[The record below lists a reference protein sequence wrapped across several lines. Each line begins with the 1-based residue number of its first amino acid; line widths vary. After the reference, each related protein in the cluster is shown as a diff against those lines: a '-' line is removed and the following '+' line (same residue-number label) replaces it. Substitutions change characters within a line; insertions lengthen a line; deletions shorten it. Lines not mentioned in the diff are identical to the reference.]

1 MAEQLL
7 TKLICKIFDVSN
19 DTKIYESDVTKEING
34 IILPKGVLVPN
45 KEYRL
50 EIYKNTTTDSS
61 DFHMLL
67 SGTFLTSAWKVETPV
82 SLGWDAISNKPSFDT
97 LYIKQGEL
105 ITYAK
110 KEDLKAKA
118 DANAITALTTKV
130 DDFVSKVSTLPE
142 NLFNTG
148 PVIKET
154 EVNQFIVDRTYTKAI
169 IDSKFANLNLPGGI
183 DKFITRAMMRDEL
196 RKLGID
202 MPYSAEELSTMGFR
216 GHNKINI
223 LISLADAVSYMG
235 ARDLGIYTTKYGR
248 LFVKYAETVNKPG
261 TNIGL
266 AASDKANWNMILAS
280 EDSCPDNSYNTLTPI
295 PAGYQPKAGE
305 FRAKFV
311 NCTTYDN
318 GALYWPP
325 YLLSKIAKNAPRAD
339 YTYYLDANT
348 YTNDYLNL
356 IIECPDR
363 LDKITLRGQ
372 AGRFAKSMGVSV
384 GYDEETILPMTVQN
398 RGTDYD
404 KELKWIV
411 PFAPDKQQ

>member
-19 DTKIYESDVTKEING
+19 ETKIYESDVTKEING

-105 ITYAK
+105 VTYAK

-118 DANAITALTTKV
+118 DASVITALTTKV

-154 EVNQFIVDRTYTKAI
+154 EVNQFIVDRTYTKTI

-325 YLLSKIAKNAPRAD
+325 YLLSKIAKNGNRDD

-348 YTNDYLNL
+348 YATDYLNL
-356 IIECPDR
+356 VIECPDR
-363 LDKITLRGQ
+363 LDKITLRGH
-372 AGRFAKSMGVSV
+372 AGRYAKSMGVSV

-404 KELKWIV
+404 KELKWVV
-411 PFAPDKQQ
+411 PFAPDKI

>member
-19 DTKIYESDVTKEING
+19 STLIYESDVTKEING

-118 DANAITALTTKV
+118 DASVITALTTKV

-148 PVIKET
+148 PIVKET
-154 EVNQFIVDRTYTKAI
+154 ELNQFIVDRTYTKTI

-248 LFVKYAETVNKPG
+248 LYVKYAETVTKPG

-266 AASDKANWNMILAS
+266 SASDKANWNMILAS
-280 EDSCPDNSYNTLTPI
+280 EDSCPDNGYNTLTPI

-318 GALYWPP
+318 GTLYWPP
-325 YLLSKIAKNAPRAD
+325 YLLSKTAKNAPRAD

-372 AGRFAKSMGVSV
+372 AGRYAKSMGVSV
-384 GYDEETILPMTVQN
+384 GYDEETILPMTVQY

-404 KELKWIV
+404 KELKWVV
-411 PFAPDKQQ
+411 PFAPDKI

>member
-7 TKLICKIFDVSN
+7 TKLVCKIFDVSN
-19 DTKIYESDVTKEING
+19 STLIYESDVTKEING

-82 SLGWDAISNKPSFDT
+82 SLGWEAVTNKPSFDT

-110 KEDLKAKA
+110 KDDLKAKA
-118 DANAITALTTKV
+118 DASVITALTTKV
-130 DDFVSKVSTLPE
+130 DDFVSKVNTLPE
-142 NLFNTG
+142 NMFNTG

-183 DKFITRAMMRDEL
+183 DKFFTRAMLRDEL
-196 RKLGID
+196 RKLGLD
-202 MPYSAEELSTMGFR
+202 MGYSAEELATMGFR

-223 LISLADAVSYMG
+223 LISLADLVGYMG

-266 AASDKANWNMILAS
+266 GASDKANWNMILAP

-325 YLLSKIAKNAPRAD
+325 YLLSKIAKNPPRSD
-339 YTYYLDANT
+339 YTYYLDSLSAGT
-348 YTNDYLNL
+348 AYLNL
-356 IIECPDR
+356 VIECPDR
-363 LDKITLRGQ
+363 IDKITLRGQ
-372 AGRFAKSMGVSV
+372 YGRYAKSMGVSV

-398 RGTDYD
+398 RDNDYD

-411 PFAPDKQQ
+411 PFAPDKQ

>member
-7 TKLICKIFDVSN
+7 TKLVCKIFDVSN
-19 DTKIYESDVTKEING
+19 STLIYESDVTKEING

-118 DANAITALTTKV
+118 DASVITALTTKV

-356 IIECPDR
+356 VIECPDR

-372 AGRFAKSMGVSV
+372 AGRYAKSMGVSV

-404 KELKWIV
+404 KELKWVV
-411 PFAPDKQQ
+411 PFAPDKQ

>member
-7 TKLICKIFDVSN
+7 TKLVCKIFDVSN
-19 DTKIYESDVTKEING
+19 STLIYESDVTKEING

-82 SLGWDAISNKPSFDT
+82 SLGWEAVTNKPSFDT

-118 DANAITALTTKV
+118 DASAITALTTKV

-196 RKLGID
+196 RKLGLD

-223 LISLADAVSYMG
+223 LISLADLVSYMG
-235 ARDLGIYTTKYGR
+235 ARDLGVYTTKYGR
-248 LFVKYAETVNKPG
+248 LFVKYAETANKPG

-266 AASDKANWNMILAS
+266 GASDKANWNMILAP

-318 GALYWPP
+318 GIYYWPP
-325 YLLSKIAKNAPRAD
+325 YLLSKVAKNPPRSD
-339 YTYYLDANT
+339 YTYYLDSLSAGT
-348 YTNDYLNL
+348 AYLNL
-356 IIECPDR
+356 VIECPDR
-363 LDKITLRGQ
+363 IDKITLRGQ
-372 AGRFAKSMGVSV
+372 YGRYAKSMGVSV

-411 PFAPDKQQ
+411 PFAPDKQ

>member
-7 TKLICKIFDVSN
+7 TKLVCKIFDVSN
-19 DTKIYESDVTKEING
+19 STLIYESDVTKEING

-82 SLGWDAISNKPSFDT
+82 SLGWEAVTNKPSFDT

-105 ITYAK
+105 VTYAK

-118 DANAITALTTKV
+118 DASVITALTTKV

-148 PVIKET
+148 PIVKET
-154 EVNQFIVDRTYTKAI
+154 ELNQFIVDRTYTKAI

-183 DKFITRAMMRDEL
+183 DKFFTKAMLRDEL
-196 RKLGID
+196 RKLGLD
-202 MPYSAEELSTMGFR
+202 MGYSAEELSTMGFR

-223 LISLADAVSYMG
+223 LISLADLVGYMG

-266 AASDKANWNMILAS
+266 EASDKANWNMILAP

-311 NCTTYDN
+311 NCTPYNN
-318 GALYWPP
+318 GIYYWPP
-325 YLLSKIAKNAPRAD
+325 YLLSKIAKNPPRSD
-339 YTYYLDANT
+339 YTYYLDSLSAGT
-348 YTNDYLNL
+348 VYLNL
-356 IIECPDR
+356 VIECPDR
-363 LDKITLRGQ
+363 IDKITLRGQ
-372 AGRFAKSMGVSV
+372 YGRYANSMGVSV

-398 RGTDYD
+398 RANDYD

-411 PFAPDKQQ
+411 PFAPDKQ

>member
-118 DANAITALTTKV
+118 DASAITALTTKV

-235 ARDLGIYTTKYGR
+235 ARDLGIYTTKFGR
-248 LFVKYAETVNKPG
+248 LYVKYAETVNKPG

-280 EDSCPDNSYNTLTPI
+280 EDSCPDNGYNTLTPI

-318 GALYWPP
+318 GTLYWPP

-372 AGRFAKSMGVSV
+372 AGRYAKSMGVSV

-398 RGTDYD
+398 RGLDYD
-404 KELKWIV
+404 KELKWVV
-411 PFAPDKQQ
+411 PFAPDKI

>member
-19 DTKIYESDVTKEING
+19 ETKIYESDVTKEING

-82 SLGWDAISNKPSFDT
+82 SLGWEAVTNKPSFDT

-118 DANAITALTTKV
+118 DANVITALTTKV

-183 DKFITRAMMRDEL
+183 DKFFTRAMLRDEL
-196 RKLGID
+196 RKLGLD

-223 LISLADAVSYMG
+223 LISLADLVGYMG

-261 TNIGL
+261 TNIRLG
-266 AASDKANWNMILAS
+266 ASDKANWNMILAP

-318 GALYWPP
+318 GIYYWPP
-325 YLLSKIAKNAPRAD
+325 YLLSKVAKNPPRSD
-339 YTYYLDANT
+339 YTYYLDSLSAGT
-348 YTNDYLNL
+348 AYLNL
-356 IIECPDR
+356 VIECPDR
-363 LDKITLRGQ
+363 IDKITLRGQ
-372 AGRFAKSMGVSV
+372 YGRYAKSMGVSV

-411 PFAPDKQQ
+411 PFAPDKQ

>member
-118 DANAITALTTKV
+118 DASVITALTTKV

-148 PVIKET
+148 PIVKET
-154 EVNQFIVDRTYTKAI
+154 ELNQFIVDRTYTKAI

-235 ARDLGIYTTKYGR
+235 ARDLGVYTTKYGR

-325 YLLSKIAKNAPRAD
+325 YLLSKIAKNAPRSD
-339 YTYYLDANT
+339 YTYYLDANSYGT
-348 YTNDYLNL
+348 KYLNL
-356 IIECPDR
+356 VIECPDR

-372 AGRFAKSMGVSV
+372 AGRYAKTMGVSV

-404 KELKWIV
+404 KELKWVV
-411 PFAPDKQQ
+411 PFAPDKI

>member
-19 DTKIYESDVTKEING
+19 ETKIYESDVTKEING

-82 SLGWDAISNKPSFDT
+82 SLGWEAVTNKPSFDT

-118 DANAITALTTKV
+118 DASVITALTTKV

-148 PVIKET
+148 PIVKET
-154 EVNQFIVDRTYTKAI
+154 ELNQFIVDRTYTKAI

-248 LFVKYAETVNKPG
+248 LYVKYAETVNKPG
-261 TNIGL
+261 TNVGL
-266 AASDKANWNMILAS
+266 NGTDKANWNMILAS

-325 YLLSKIAKNAPRAD
+325 YLLSKAAKNAPRAD

-356 IIECPDR
+356 VIECPDR

-372 AGRFAKSMGVSV
+372 AGRYAKSMGVSV

-411 PFAPDKQQ
+411 PFAPDKQ

>member
-7 TKLICKIFDVSN
+7 TKLVCKIFDVSN
-19 DTKIYESDVTKEING
+19 STLIYESDVTKEING

-118 DANAITALTTKV
+118 DASVITALTTKV

-183 DKFITRAMMRDEL
+183 DKFFTRSMLRDEL
-196 RKLGID
+196 RKLGLD
-202 MPYSAEELSTMGFR
+202 MPYSTEELSTMGFR

-223 LISLADAVSYMG
+223 LISLADLVGYMG

-261 TNIGL
+261 SNIRLG
-266 AASDKANWNMILAS
+266 ASDKANWNMILAP

-318 GALYWPP
+318 GIYYWPP
-325 YLLSKIAKNAPRAD
+325 YLLSKVAKNPPRSD
-339 YTYYLDANT
+339 YTYYLDSLSAGT
-348 YTNDYLNL
+348 AYLNL
-356 IIECPDR
+356 VIECPDR
-363 LDKITLRGQ
+363 IDKITLRGQ
-372 AGRFAKSMGVSV
+372 SGRYAKSMGVSV
-384 GYDEETILPMTVQN
+384 GYDEEIILPMTVQN

-411 PFAPDKQQ
+411 PFAPDKI

>member
-7 TKLICKIFDVSN
+7 TKLVCKIFDVSN
-19 DTKIYESDVTKEING
+19 STLIYESDVTKEING

-118 DANAITALTTKV
+118 DASVITALTTKV

-154 EVNQFIVDRTYTKAI
+154 EVNQFIVDRTYTKTI

-183 DKFITRAMMRDEL
+183 DKFFTRAMLSDEL
-196 RKLGID
+196 RKLGLD
-202 MPYSAEELSTMGFR
+202 MGYSAEELATMGFR

-223 LISLADAVSYMG
+223 LISLADLVGYMG

-248 LFVKYAETVNKPG
+248 LFVEYAETVNKPG
-261 TNIGL
+261 SNIGL
-266 AASDKANWNMILAS
+266 GASDKANWNMILAP

-318 GALYWPP
+318 GIYYWPP
-325 YLLSKIAKNAPRAD
+325 YLLSKVAKNPPRSD
-339 YTYYLDANT
+339 YTYYLDSLSAGT
-348 YTNDYLNL
+348 AYLNL
-356 IIECPDR
+356 VIECPDR

-372 AGRFAKSMGVSV
+372 AGRYAKSMGVSV

-404 KELKWIV
+404 KELKWVV
-411 PFAPDKQQ
+411 PFAPDKQ

>member
-7 TKLICKIFDVSN
+7 TKLVCKIFDVSN
-19 DTKIYESDVTKEING
+19 STLIYESDVTKEING

-82 SLGWDAISNKPSFDT
+82 SLGWEAVTNKPSFDT

-110 KEDLKAKA
+110 KDDLKTKA
-118 DANAITALTTKV
+118 DASDVLALNNVVNT
-130 DDFVSKVSTLPE
+130 FVSKVNTLPE
-142 NLFNTG
+142 NMFNTG

-183 DKFITRAMMRDEL
+183 DKFFTRAMLRDEL
-196 RKLGID
+196 RKLGLD

-223 LISLADAVSYMG
+223 LISLADLVGYMG

-311 NCTTYDN
+311 NCTTYVN

-325 YLLSKIAKNAPRAD
+325 YLLSKVAKNPPRSD
-339 YTYYLDANT
+339 YTYYLDSLSAGT
-348 YTNDYLNL
+348 AYLNL
-356 IIECPDR
+356 VIECPDR
-363 LDKITLRGQ
+363 IDKITLRGQ
-372 AGRFAKSMGVSV
+372 YDRYAKSMGVSV

-411 PFAPDKQQ
+411 PFAPDKQ

>member
-118 DANAITALTTKV
+118 DASAITALTTKV

-223 LISLADAVSYMG
+223 LITLADLVGYMG

-248 LFVKYAETVNKPG
+248 LFVKYAESATKPG

-266 AASDKANWNMILAS
+266 GATDKSNWNMILAS
-280 EDSCPDNSYNTLTPI
+280 EDSCPDNGYNTLTPI
-295 PAGYQPKAGE
+295 PTGYQPKAGE

-325 YLLSKIAKNAPRAD
+325 YLLSKIAKKPPRSD
-339 YTYYLDANT
+339 YTYYLDSKSSGTA
-348 YTNDYLNL
+348 YLNL
-356 IIECPDR
+356 VIECPDR

-372 AGRFAKSMGVSV
+372 AGRYAKSMGISV

-398 RGTDYD
+398 RGNDYD
-404 KELKWIV
+404 KELKWVV
-411 PFAPDKQQ
+411 PFAPDKI

>member
-7 TKLICKIFDVSN
+7 TKLVCKIFDVSN
-19 DTKIYESDVTKEING
+19 NTLIYESDVTKEING

-82 SLGWDAISNKPSFDT
+82 SLGWEAVTNKPSFDT
-97 LYIKQGEL
+97 LYVKQSEL
-105 ITYAK
+105 KTYATQI
-110 KEDLKAKA
+110 DLKTKA
-118 DANAITALTTKV
+118 DANDVVALNNKV
-130 DDFVSKVSTLPE
+130 DTFVNKVNTLPE
-142 NLFNTG
+142 NMFNTG

-154 EVNQFIVDRTYTKAI
+154 EVNQFIVDRTYTKTI

-183 DKFITRAMMRDEL
+183 DKFFTRAMLRDEL
-196 RKLGID
+196 RKLGLD

-223 LISLADAVSYMG
+223 LISLADLVDYMG

-261 TNIGL
+261 TNTGL
-266 AASDKANWNMILAS
+266 VASDKANWNMILAP

-318 GALYWPP
+318 GIYYWPP
-325 YLLSKIAKNAPRAD
+325 YLLSKVAKNPPRSD
-339 YTYYLDANT
+339 YTYYLDSLSAGT
-348 YTNDYLNL
+348 AYLNL
-356 IIECPDR
+356 VIECPDR
-363 LDKITLRGQ
+363 IDKITLRGQ
-372 AGRFAKSMGVSV
+372 YGRYAKSMGVSV

-398 RGTDYD
+398 RNNDYD

-411 PFAPDKQQ
+411 PFAPDKQ

>member
-7 TKLICKIFDVSN
+7 TKLVCKIFDVSN
-19 DTKIYESDVTKEING
+19 STLIYESDVTKEING

-105 ITYAK
+105 VTYAK

-223 LISLADAVSYMG
+223 LISLSDAVSYMG
-235 ARDLGIYTTKYGR
+235 ARDLGIYTTKFGR
-248 LFVKYAETVNKPG
+248 LYVKYAETVNKPG

-348 YTNDYLNL
+348 HTNDYLNL
-356 IIECPDR
+356 VIECPDR
-363 LDKITLRGQ
+363 IDKITLRGQ
-372 AGRFAKSMGVSV
+372 AGRYAKSMGVSV

-404 KELKWIV
+404 KELKWVV
-411 PFAPDKQQ
+411 PFAPDKI

>member
-110 KEDLKAKA
+110 KDDLKTKA
-118 DANAITALTTKV
+118 DANDVVALNNKV
-130 DDFVSKVSTLPE
+130 DTFVSKVNTLPE
-142 NLFNTG
+142 NMFNNG

-183 DKFITRAMMRDEL
+183 DKFFTRAMLRDEL
-196 RKLGID
+196 RKLGLD

-223 LISLADAVSYMG
+223 LISLADLVGYMG

-261 TNIGL
+261 SNIRLG
-266 AASDKANWNMILAS
+266 ASDKANWNMILAP
-280 EDSCPDNSYNTLTPI
+280 EDRCPDNSYNTLTPI

-318 GALYWPP
+318 GIYYWPP
-325 YLLSKIAKNAPRAD
+325 YLLSKVAKNPPRSD
-339 YTYYLDANT
+339 YTYYLDSLSAGT
-348 YTNDYLNL
+348 AYLNL
-356 IIECPDR
+356 VIECPDR
-363 LDKITLRGQ
+363 IDKITLRGQ
-372 AGRFAKSMGVSV
+372 YGRYAKSMGVSV

-411 PFAPDKQQ
+411 PFAPDKQ

>member
-19 DTKIYESDVTKEING
+19 STLIYESDVTKEING

-82 SLGWDAISNKPSFDT
+82 SLGWEAVTNKPSFDT

-118 DANAITALTTKV
+118 DASVITALTTKV

-183 DKFITRAMMRDEL
+183 DKFFTRSMLRDEL
-196 RKLGID
+196 RKLGLD

-223 LISLADAVSYMG
+223 LISLSTVVEYLT
-235 ARDLGIYTTKYGR
+235 ARDLGIYTAKYGR

-261 TNIGL
+261 TNVGL
-266 AASDKANWNMILAS
+266 NGNDKKNWNMILAP

-318 GALYWPP
+318 GTLYWPP
-325 YLLSKIAKNAPRAD
+325 YLLSKVAKNPPRSD
-339 YTYYLDANT
+339 YTYYLDALSAGT
-348 YTNDYLNL
+348 AYLNL
-356 IIECPDR
+356 VIECPDR
-363 LDKITLRGQ
+363 IDKITLRGQ
-372 AGRFAKSMGVSV
+372 YGRYAKSMGVSV

-398 RGTDYD
+398 RGNDYD

-411 PFAPDKQQ
+411 PFAPDKQ

>member
-7 TKLICKIFDVSN
+7 TKLVCKIFDVSN
-19 DTKIYESDVTKEING
+19 STLIYESDVTKEING

-118 DANAITALTTKV
+118 DASVITALTTKV

-183 DKFITRAMMRDEL
+183 DKFFTRSMLRDEL

-202 MPYSAEELSTMGFR
+202 MPYSAEELATMGFR

-223 LISLADAVSYMG
+223 LISLADLVGYMG

-261 TNIGL
+261 TNIRLG
-266 AASDKANWNMILAS
+266 ASDKANWNMILAP

-325 YLLSKIAKNAPRAD
+325 YLLSKVAKNPPRSD
-339 YTYYLDANT
+339 YTYYLDSLSAGT
-348 YTNDYLNL
+348 AYLNL
-356 IIECPDR
+356 VIECPDR
-363 LDKITLRGQ
+363 IDKITLRGQ
-372 AGRFAKSMGVSV
+372 YGRYAKSMGVSV

-411 PFAPDKQQ
+411 PFAPDKQ

>member
-7 TKLICKIFDVSN
+7 TKLVCKIFDVSN
-19 DTKIYESDVTKEING
+19 STLIYESDVTKEING

-82 SLGWDAISNKPSFDT
+82 SLGWEAVTNKPSFDT

-118 DANAITALTTKV
+118 DASVITALATKV

-183 DKFITRAMMRDEL
+183 DKFFTRSMLRDEL
-196 RKLGID
+196 RKLGLD

-223 LISLADAVSYMG
+223 LISLSTVVEYLT

-266 AASDKANWNMILAS
+266 RASDKANWNMILAP

-318 GALYWPP
+318 GVYYWPP
-325 YLLSKIAKNAPRAD
+325 YLLSKVAKNPPRND
-339 YTYYLDANT
+339 YTYYLDSLSVGTA
-348 YTNDYLNL
+348 YLNL
-356 IIECPDR
+356 VIECPDR
-363 LDKITLRGQ
+363 IDKITLRGQ
-372 AGRFAKSMGVSV
+372 YGRYAKSMGVSV

-398 RGTDYD
+398 RGIDYD

-411 PFAPDKQQ
+411 PFAPDKQ

>member
-7 TKLICKIFDVSN
+7 TKLVCKIFDVSN
-19 DTKIYESDVTKEING
+19 STLIYESDVTKEING

-118 DANAITALTTKV
+118 DASVITALTTKV

-196 RKLGID
+196 RKLGLD

-325 YLLSKIAKNAPRAD
+325 YLLSKVAKNPPRAD

-356 IIECPDR
+356 VIECPDR

>member
-7 TKLICKIFDVSN
+7 TKLVCKIFDVSN
-19 DTKIYESDVTKEING
+19 STLIYESDVTKEING

-82 SLGWDAISNKPSFDT
+82 SLGWEAVTNKPSFDT

-118 DANAITALTTKV
+118 DASVITALTTKV

-196 RKLGID
+196 RKLGLD

-223 LISLADAVSYMG
+223 LISLADLVGYMG

-261 TNIGL
+261 SNIGL
-266 AASDKANWNMILAS
+266 RASDKANWNMILAP

-318 GALYWPP
+318 GIYYWPP
-325 YLLSKIAKNAPRAD
+325 YLLSKIAKNPPRND
-339 YTYYLDANT
+339 YTYYLDSLSAGT
-348 YTNDYLNL
+348 AYLNL
-356 IIECPDR
+356 VIECPDR
-363 LDKITLRGQ
+363 IDKITLRGQ
-372 AGRFAKSMGVSV
+372 YDRYAKSMGVSV
-384 GYDEETILPMTVQN
+384 GYDEEIILPMTVQN

-411 PFAPDKQQ
+411 PFAPDKQ

>member
-118 DANAITALTTKV
+118 DASVITALTTKV

-223 LISLADAVSYMG
+223 LITLADLVGYMG
-235 ARDLGIYTTKYGR
+235 ARDLGVYTTKYGR

-266 AASDKANWNMILAS
+266 GAADKSNWNMILAS

-339 YTYYLDANT
+339 YTYYLDANSYGT
-348 YTNDYLNL
+348 AYLNL
-356 IIECPDR
+356 VIECPDR
-363 LDKITLRGQ
+363 LYKITLRGQ
-372 AGRFAKSMGVSV
+372 AGRYAKSMGVSV
-384 GYDEETILPMTVQN
+384 GYDEETILPMAVQN

-404 KELKWIV
+404 KELKWVV
-411 PFAPDKQQ
+411 PFAPDKI

>member
-19 DTKIYESDVTKEING
+19 STLIYESDVTKEING

-82 SLGWDAISNKPSFDT
+82 SLGWEAVTNKPSFDT

-118 DANAITALTTKV
+118 DASVITALTTKV

-154 EVNQFIVDRTYTKAI
+154 EVNQFIVDRTYTKTI

-235 ARDLGIYTTKYGR
+235 ARDLGIYTTKFGR

-266 AASDKANWNMILAS
+266 AASDKANWNMILAP

-325 YLLSKIAKNAPRAD
+325 YLLSKVAKNAPRAD

-372 AGRFAKSMGVSV
+372 AGRYAKSMGVSV

-404 KELKWIV
+404 KELKWVV
-411 PFAPDKQQ
+411 PFAPDKQ

>member
-7 TKLICKIFDVSN
+7 TKLVCKIFDVSN
-19 DTKIYESDVTKEING
+19 STLIYESDVTKEING

-82 SLGWDAISNKPSFDT
+82 SLGWEAVTNKPSFDT

-118 DANAITALTTKV
+118 DASVITALTTKV

-183 DKFITRAMMRDEL
+183 DKFFTRAMLRDEL
-196 RKLGID
+196 RKLGLD

-223 LISLADAVSYMG
+223 LISLADLVGYMG

-248 LFVKYAETVNKPG
+248 LFVKYAETANKPG

-266 AASDKANWNMILAS
+266 GASDKANWNMILAP

-318 GALYWPP
+318 GIYYWPP
-325 YLLSKIAKNAPRAD
+325 YLLSKVAKNPPRSD
-339 YTYYLDANT
+339 YTYYLDSLSAGT
-348 YTNDYLNL
+348 AYLNL
-356 IIECPDR
+356 VIECPDR
-363 LDKITLRGQ
+363 IDKITLRGQ
-372 AGRFAKSMGVSV
+372 YGRYAKSMGVSV

-404 KELKWIV
+404 KELKWVV
-411 PFAPDKQQ
+411 PFAPDKQ

>member
-7 TKLICKIFDVSN
+7 TKLVCKIFDVSN
-19 DTKIYESDVTKEING
+19 STLIYESDVTKEING

-118 DANAITALTTKV
+118 DASVITALTTKV

-148 PVIKET
+148 PIVKET
-154 EVNQFIVDRTYTKAI
+154 ELNQFIVDRTYTKAI

-183 DKFITRAMMRDEL
+183 DKFITRAMLRDEL
-196 RKLGID
+196 RKLGLD

-223 LISLADAVSYMG
+223 LISLADLVDYMG

-261 TNIGL
+261 ANIGL
-266 AASDKANWNMILAS
+266 GASDKANWNMILAP
-280 EDSCPDNSYNTLTPI
+280 EDSCPNNSYNTLTPI

-318 GALYWPP
+318 GVLYWPP
-325 YLLSKIAKNAPRAD
+325 YLLSKVAKNPPRSD
-339 YTYYLDANT
+339 YTYYLDSLSAGT
-348 YTNDYLNL
+348 AYLNL
-356 IIECPDR
+356 VIECPDR
-363 LDKITLRGQ
+363 IDKITLRGQ
-372 AGRFAKSMGVSV
+372 AGRYAKSMGVSV

-411 PFAPDKQQ
+411 PFAPDKQ

>member
-7 TKLICKIFDVSN
+7 TKLVCKIFDVSN
-19 DTKIYESDVTKEING
+19 STLIYESDVTKEING

-110 KEDLKAKA
+110 KEDLKTKA
-118 DANAITALTTKV
+118 DASVITALTTKV
-130 DDFVSKVSTLPE
+130 NDFVSKVSTLPE

-148 PVIKET
+148 PIVKET
-154 EVNQFIVDRTYTKAI
+154 ELNQFIVDRTYTKAI

-223 LISLADAVSYMG
+223 LISLSTVVEYLT

-261 TNIGL
+261 TNVGL
-266 AASDKANWNMILAS
+266 NGTDKKNWNMILAS
-280 EDSCPDNSYNTLTPI
+280 EDSCPDNGYNTLTPI
-295 PAGYQPKAGE
+295 PAGYQLKTGE

-318 GALYWPP
+318 GVLYWPP
-325 YLLSKIAKNAPRAD
+325 YLLSKIAKNPPRND
-339 YTYYLDANT
+339 YTYYLDANSYGT
-348 YTNDYLNL
+348 AYLNL
-356 IIECPDR
+356 VIECPDR
-363 LDKITLRGQ
+363 IDKITLRGQ
-372 AGRFAKSMGVSV
+372 YGRYAKSMGVSV

-398 RGTDYD
+398 RGNDYD
-404 KELKWIV
+404 KELKWVV
-411 PFAPDKQQ
+411 PFAPDKQ

>member
-19 DTKIYESDVTKEING
+19 ETKIYESDVTKEING

-118 DANAITALTTKV
+118 DASVITALTTKV

-372 AGRFAKSMGVSV
+372 AGRYAKSMGVSV

-404 KELKWIV
+404 KELKWVV

>member
-7 TKLICKIFDVSN
+7 TKLVCKIFDVSN
-19 DTKIYESDVTKEING
+19 STLIYESDVTKEING

-118 DANAITALTTKV
+118 DASVITALTTKV

-183 DKFITRAMMRDEL
+183 DKFFTRAMLRDEL
-196 RKLGID
+196 RKLGLD

-223 LISLADAVSYMG
+223 LISLADLVGYMG

-261 TNIGL
+261 TNVGL
-266 AASDKANWNMILAS
+266 NGTDKKNWNMILAP

-318 GALYWPP
+318 GIYYWAP
-325 YLLSKIAKNAPRAD
+325 YLLSKVAKNPPRSD
-339 YTYYLDANT
+339 YTYYLDALSAGT
-348 YTNDYLNL
+348 AYLNL
-356 IIECPDR
+356 VIECPDR
-363 LDKITLRGQ
+363 IDKITLRGQ
-372 AGRFAKSMGVSV
+372 YGRYAKSMGVSV

-398 RGTDYD
+398 RGNDYD

-411 PFAPDKQQ
+411 PFAPDKQ

>member
-1 MAEQLL
+1 
-7 TKLICKIFDVSN
+7 
-19 DTKIYESDVTKEING
+19 
-34 IILPKGVLVPN
+34 
-45 KEYRL
+45 
-50 EIYKNTTTDSS
+50 
-61 DFHMLL
+61 
-67 SGTFLTSAWKVETPV
+67 
-82 SLGWDAISNKPSFDT
+82 
-97 LYIKQGEL
+97 
-105 ITYAK
+105 
-110 KEDLKAKA
+110 
-118 DANAITALTTKV
+118 
-130 DDFVSKVSTLPE
+130 
-142 NLFNTG
+142 
-148 PVIKET
+148 
-154 EVNQFIVDRTYTKAI
+154 
-169 IDSKFANLNLPGGI
+169 
-183 DKFITRAMMRDEL
+183 
-196 RKLGID
+196 

-223 LISLADAVSYMG
+223 LISLSDAVSYMG
-235 ARDLGIYTTKYGR
+235 ARDLGIYTTKFGR
-248 LFVKYAETVNKPG
+248 LYVKYAETVNKPG

-266 AASDKANWNMILAS
+266 AASDKANWNMRLAS

-363 LDKITLRGQ
+363 IDKITLRGQ
-372 AGRFAKSMGVSV
+372 SGRYAKSMGVSV

-411 PFAPDKQQ
+411 PFAPDKQ

>member
-7 TKLICKIFDVSN
+7 TKLVCKIFDVSN
-19 DTKIYESDVTKEING
+19 STLIYESDVTKEING

-118 DANAITALTTKV
+118 DASVITALTTKV

-223 LISLADAVSYMG
+223 LISLADLGGEYMG
-235 ARDLGIYTTKYGR
+235 CRDLGVYTTKFGR
-248 LFVKYAETVNKPG
+248 LYVKYAETVNKPG
-261 TNIGL
+261 TLYNL
-266 AASDKANWNMILAS
+266 TAEDKKNWNMILTT
-280 EDSCPDNSYNTLTPI
+280 EDSCPDNNCNNLTTI
-295 PAGYQPKAGE
+295 PAGYELKQGE

-311 NCTTYDN
+311 NVNCYSN
-318 GALYWPP
+318 GFYYFAP
-325 YLLSKIAKNAPRAD
+325 YLLSKKAKEAPRTE
-339 YTYYLDANT
+339 YTYTIMASSTGTQYI
-348 YTNDYLNL
+348 NL
-356 IIECPDR
+356 VIECPDR
-363 LDKITLRGQ
+363 IDKITLRGQ
-372 AGRFAKSMGVSV
+372 YGRYAKSMGVSV

-404 KELKWIV
+404 KELKWVV
-411 PFAPDKQQ
+411 PFAPDKI

>member
-7 TKLICKIFDVSN
+7 TKLVCKIFDVSN
-19 DTKIYESDVTKEING
+19 STLIYESDVTKEING

-82 SLGWDAISNKPSFDT
+82 SLGWEAVTNKPSFDT

-105 ITYAK
+105 VTYAK

-118 DANAITALTTKV
+118 DASVITALTTKV

-183 DKFITRAMMRDEL
+183 DKFFTRSMLRDEL

-223 LISLADAVSYMG
+223 LISLSTVVEYLT

-261 TNIGL
+261 TNVGL
-266 AASDKANWNMILAS
+266 NGTDKKNWNMILAP

-325 YLLSKIAKNAPRAD
+325 YLLSKVAKNPPRSD
-339 YTYYLDANT
+339 YTYYLDSLSAGT
-348 YTNDYLNL
+348 AYLNL
-356 IIECPDR
+356 VIECPDR
-363 LDKITLRGQ
+363 IDKITLRGQ
-372 AGRFAKSMGVSV
+372 YGRYAKSMGVSV

-411 PFAPDKQQ
+411 PFAPDKQ

>member
-7 TKLICKIFDVSN
+7 TKLVCKIFDVSN
-19 DTKIYESDVTKEING
+19 STLIYESDVTKEING

-82 SLGWDAISNKPSFDT
+82 SLGWEAVTNKPSFDT

-118 DANAITALTTKV
+118 DASVITALTTKV

-183 DKFITRAMMRDEL
+183 DKFFTRAMLRDEL
-196 RKLGID
+196 RKLGLD
-202 MPYSAEELSTMGFR
+202 MGYSAEELSTMGFR

-223 LISLADAVSYMG
+223 LISLADLVGYMG

-261 TNIGL
+261 TNIRLG
-266 AASDKANWNMILAS
+266 ASDKANWNMILAP

-318 GALYWPP
+318 GVYYWPP
-325 YLLSKIAKNAPRAD
+325 YLLSKIAKNPPRSD
-339 YTYYLDANT
+339 YTYYLDSLSAGT
-348 YTNDYLNL
+348 AYLNL
-356 IIECPDR
+356 VIECPDR
-363 LDKITLRGQ
+363 IDKITLRGQ
-372 AGRFAKSMGVSV
+372 YGRYTKSMGVSV

-411 PFAPDKQQ
+411 PFAPDKQ

>member
-19 DTKIYESDVTKEING
+19 ETKIYESDVTKEING

-105 ITYAK
+105 VTYAK

-118 DANAITALTTKV
+118 DASVITALTTKV

-154 EVNQFIVDRTYTKAI
+154 EVNQFIVDRTYTKTI

-325 YLLSKIAKNAPRAD
+325 YLLSKIAKNGNRDD

-348 YTNDYLNL
+348 YTTDYLNL
-356 IIECPDR
+356 VIECPDR

-372 AGRFAKSMGVSV
+372 AGRYAKSMGVSV

-404 KELKWIV
+404 KELKWVV
-411 PFAPDKQQ
+411 PFAPDKI

>member
-411 PFAPDKQQ
+411 PFAPDKQ

>member
-118 DANAITALTTKV
+118 DASVITALTTKV

-348 YTNDYLNL
+348 YATDYLNL

-372 AGRFAKSMGVSV
+372 ASRYAKSMGVSV

-404 KELKWIV
+404 KELKWVV
-411 PFAPDKQQ
+411 PFAPDKI

>member
-105 ITYAK
+105 VTYAK

-118 DANAITALTTKV
+118 DASVITALTTKV

-148 PVIKET
+148 PIVKET
-154 EVNQFIVDRTYTKAI
+154 ELNQFIVDRTYTKAI

-223 LISLADAVSYMG
+223 LISLSDAVSYMG
-235 ARDLGIYTTKYGR
+235 ARDLGVYTTKYGR

-325 YLLSKIAKNAPRAD
+325 YLLSKVAKNAPRAD

-372 AGRFAKSMGVSV
+372 AGRYAKSMGVSV

-404 KELKWIV
+404 KELKWVV
-411 PFAPDKQQ
+411 PFAPDKI

>member
-1 MAEQLL
+1 MAEQFL
-7 TKLICKIFDVSN
+7 TKLVCKIFDVSN
-19 DTKIYESDVTKEING
+19 STLIYESDVTKEING

-82 SLGWDAISNKPSFDT
+82 SLGWEAVTNKPSFDT

-110 KEDLKAKA
+110 KEDLKTKA
-118 DANAITALTTKV
+118 DASVITALTTKV

-183 DKFITRAMMRDEL
+183 DKFFTRSMLRDEL

-223 LISLADAVSYMG
+223 LISLSTVVEYLT

-261 TNIGL
+261 TNVGL
-266 AASDKANWNMILAS
+266 NVTDKKNWNMILAP
-280 EDSCPDNSYNTLTPI
+280 EDSCPNNSYNTLTPI
-295 PAGYQPKAGE
+295 PAGYEPKAGE

-311 NCTTYDN
+311 NCNTYDN

-325 YLLSKIAKNAPRAD
+325 YLLSKMAKNPPRND
-339 YTYYLDANT
+339 YTYYLDSLSAGT
-348 YTNDYLNL
+348 AYLNL
-356 IIECPDR
+356 VIECPDR
-363 LDKITLRGQ
+363 IDKITLRGQ
-372 AGRFAKSMGVSV
+372 YGRYAKSMGVSV

-411 PFAPDKQQ
+411 PFAPDKQ